1 MASHLVESYIN
12 MCMYNVVVNLPQ
24 MLIVETQCLG
34 DGLKDAAGHA
44 AQLELLRM
52 PDRRKA
58 PEFYAAS
65 LEFRNQLSARIF
77 QRLRA
82 RPSPVFRAGDGDGD
96 DLFQVAPLDPA
107 PDRYAT
113 EVTDFRGIC

>member
-1 MASHLVESYIN
+1 
-12 MCMYNVVVNLPQ
+12 MYNVVVNLPQ

-34 DGLKDAAGHA
+34 DGLKDAAGNA